1 MEDPRSQV
9 TRLYRELGPV
19 VYRRC
24 LRLLGDR
31 AAAEDATQEV
41 FVKLMRDMDRL
52 KDRETVLPW
61 IYRVATNHCLNVRRD
76 ARRRGQDGL
85 AEDLEV
91 VPDARADGPDAYPD
105 RQLAQAVLSRFD
117 AETQA
122 VAVGV
127 LVDGMEHEEIA
138 AVLGISRRTVSRK
151 LARFL
156 ENARKFIARTGTG
169 EAESDEG
176 AALTRCAS
184 ELALEGHLLDP
195 ARSRLGSH
203 LEGCPACQARLA
215 RMEREGRGVPP
226 LRPPAHRRPA
236 ARRAGGPPQR
246 AGRGSSARCSR
257 RAGSPRPRR
266 PMLLL
271 VSPARPTTTWA

>member
-41 FVKLMRDMDRL
+41 FVKLLRDMDWL

-61 IYRVATNHCLNVRRD
+61 VYRVAMNHCLNVRRD

-85 AEDLEV
+85 AEDLEI
-91 VPDARADGPDAYPD
+91 VPDAHAHGPDAYPD

-169 EAESDEG
+169 EAESDQG
-176 AALTRCAS
+176 A
-184 ELALEGHLLDP
+184 
-195 ARSRLGSH
+195 
-203 LEGCPACQARLA
+203 
-215 RMEREGRGVPP
+215 VP
-226 LRPPAHRRPA
+226 
-236 ARRAGGPPQR
+236 
-246 AGRGSSARCSR
+246 
-257 RAGSPRPRR
+257 
-266 PMLLL
+266 
-271 VSPARPTTTWA
+271 